1 MPVRKAASVLPEPVG
16 ACTSTCAPVAI
27 TGQAASCA
35 GVGPANARSNQE
47 RVAGVKAAS
56 GSILAARRTAVRRRR
71 DRLSRSR

>member
-35 GVGPANARSNQE
+35 GVGAGERPLEPGARRRGEGGE
-47 RVAGVKAAS
+47 RVHLVQRIARATLQPGRAG
-56 GSILAARRTAVRRRR
+56 G
-71 DRLSRSR
+71 